1 MEVFNLI
8 LVTFAVLVWTAA
20 SLDQGGDRLAKMYL
34 LSKNGKKKGITSWG
48 GARFKQNSQFQN
60 VDTPTGR
67 YVHSL

>member
-8 LVTFAVLVWTAA
+8 MVTFAVLVWIVA

-34 LSKNGKKKGITSWG
+34 LSKNEGITSWG

-60 VDTPTGR
+60 VDTPRGR
-67 YVHSL
+67 YVYSL